1 MNAWVESADGARVV
15 IEGNCYFGRSH
26 VNNVQLRSTG
36 ASRRHA
42 LIHSQTTDAIIE
54 YWLADLGST
63 NGTLCNTRRVV
74 LPCRLRN
81 GDAITIGDESFV
93 FHCPEKVAA
102 SSQSP
107 FCTTDTIETVKV
119 RVRMKCWLLMLDIK
133 QFTLL
138 SRSVDPDTLGQKVG
152 QWFRRSREIIERD
165 GGVVDKLLGDAVFAY
180 WSDSPDRAS
189 HVLTALAALRE
200 LQKARDPDF
209 RIILHRGEAALDGG
223 AGGADNVSGPDMI
236 QVFRMEKVCA
246 RLGEDTLLSASAAAN
261 LAGQTNCQSRGRHP
275 LDGFPQPVEL
285 FGM

>member
-42 LIHSQTTDAIIE
+42 LIHSQTTDATVE

-63 NGTLCNTRRVV
+63 NGTLCNARRVV
-74 LPCRLRN
+74 LPCRLRD
-81 GDAITIGDESFV
+81 GDAITIGDERFV
-93 FHCPEKVAA
+93 FHCPGKAA
-102 SSQSP
+102 PSQSP
-107 FCTTDTIETVKV
+107 FLTTDSIETVKV
-119 RVRMKCWLLMLDIK
+119 RVRMKCWFVMLDIK
-133 QFTLL
+133 QFTQL
-138 SRSVDPDTLGQKVG
+138 SRSVDSDTLGQKVG

-180 WSDSPDRAS
+180 WPDRPDRAAD
-189 HVLTALAALRE
+189 VLTALRALQE
-200 LQKARDPDF
+200 LQATRDPDF

-223 AGGADNVSGPDMI
+223 VGGADNVSGPDMI

-261 LAGQTNCQSRGRHP
+261 LAGQINGRSLGRHA
-275 LDGFPQPVEL
+275 LDGFPQPVEM
-285 FGM
+285 FGV